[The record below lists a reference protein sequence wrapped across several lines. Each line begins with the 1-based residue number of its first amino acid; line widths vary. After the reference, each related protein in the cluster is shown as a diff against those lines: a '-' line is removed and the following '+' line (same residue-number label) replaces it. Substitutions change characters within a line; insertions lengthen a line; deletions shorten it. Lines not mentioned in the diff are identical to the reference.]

1 MFYSFGKYYFALS
14 LVVLKISLLP
24 TRVLMSW
31 REDGGLWLGW
41 GRSRLPLNLYCNW
54 QIALILQNGVQ
65 TCKTGLSLQ
74 LTAEL
79 MLFGIK
85 QLVPYY
91 KRMPDSPFQSFSD
104 SHFSVRVRAADEVLL
119 LFQTEQQLEISK
131 DIKNER
137 VGLAEMCL
145 HLYTRGHAPFPPCL
159 IANCRSF
166 IEAHPRKCFFK
177 LI

>member
-1 MFYSFGKYYFALS
+1 MLYSFGKYYFALS

-31 REDGGLWLGW
+31 WEDGGLWLGW

-54 QIALILQNGVQ
+54 QIALILQNGIQ

-104 SHFSVRVRAADEVLL
+104 SHFSVRVRAAD
-119 LFQTEQQLEISK
+119 
-131 DIKNER
+131 
-137 VGLAEMCL
+137 
-145 HLYTRGHAPFPPCL
+145 
-159 IANCRSF
+159 
-166 IEAHPRKCFFK
+166 
-177 LI
+177 